1 MPDEP
6 VALLQELDVPVAAL
20 VLPAAYYRL
29 EAALLLAAD
38 YPAAAFAL
46 LVVRTYRLA
55 QPAYSCQVALARVE
69 PEAVDSNSAAALPQ
83 AVSPEALPDAHSNF
97 HRADSHHYQQASL
110 AEQVER
116 VHLAALEPAWARSPR
131 AV

>member
-1 MPDEP
+1 VPDEP

-46 LVVRTYRLA
+46 LVVRAYRLA

-110 AEQVER
+110 AEPVAMAR
-116 VHLAALEPAWARSPR
+116 SAALEPT
-131 AV
+131 